1 MVLQKGEIALLTGC
15 LRREAKE
22 MSNIQDVFSV
32 IARSFLL
39 HKPKLDLLSL
49 DLADVSAGCV

>member
-49 DLADVSAGCV
+49 EI